1 MIHSDA
7 ATLPGL
13 RRPQVLQGE
22 HVPNGMS
29 AYCRKPLVDEV
40 LAALAQGQN
49 LGVVLVGT
57 YGTGKTYLARQA
69 LDRLDGQAFVVQIR
83 GSSAADAMP
92 YGALSSLLCELD
104 EDLVTSPLA
113 VLRGITQLLRRRA
126 DGKSILVFVDNV
138 QDLDELAAVVLTQLA
153 ANGTVQLVVTC
164 QDLPK
169 APRGIVGLWKD
180 GLLHRVDVRPFSQPD
195 VAQWLEAT
203 LGGPVSLACS
213 EVLYNASGGNPR
225 FLEAILHEQT
235 RAATLVHSDGVWVL
249 TGKPLAYSRTM
260 TDTVFTALSSIS
272 AAEKHV
278 TEVLALAGTLTL
290 DHLISVSDPAAI
302 DALQQRGYLTVVHGD
317 PSSVSLTNALM
328 ANVVRKE
335 VPAGR
340 SRELLAGVVACAD
353 FSVMPPS
360 AELSLAAWAA
370 DCGMQLEADK
380 ALYAA
385 GLANRAG
392 NPALALRLI
401 DLLHDPAGRVAAVAE
416 KIRALIGLGE
426 LVKAR
431 NLALDPAAVAE
442 APLRR
447 WVDIMLLRSA
457 LLCSDDRPEADP
469 RAPLDEV
476 HARLKAEESG
486 SDPDAHGLLDM
497 REELSLAQAQVAVHD
512 GRYREALSGL
522 TRLVDG
528 APSTEG
534 RTLAASLL
542 AALLALT
549 GRGAEASSLMRS
561 VRASRSEID
570 VPLPMHTLPA
580 SALLG
585 LLPAASTAHDA
596 AAVAAGSNIFLAA
609 HGATSRELG
618 TGVLDAYCGRSEQAL
633 ERLIPALSQLK
644 QLDPDSTSAL
654 GAASIAY
661 AYALLGEKDLALEYL
676 QTSQREQ
683 KRTSRWV
690 LSVCSYFQL
699 LTSAE
704 LASKEKAIVR
714 LFGLADE
721 ARSRH
726 ATALELMF
734 LSAAVRLGS
743 NGGTERLVAVASSV
757 QSTLGRQCEAYGT
770 GVIKRNSSAL
780 LEVAREA
787 ATAGNVVFARDA
799 ARAALKIANDASDRN
814 AIRAA
819 QQLIRGGAPA
829 AAGGGHASLGEG
841 QLTAREHEVAAMAA
855 AGVSNKDI
863 AAKMHISVR
872 TVEGHLYQIYGKLQV
887 TSRAELRES
896 FA

>member
-1 MIHSDA
+1 
-7 ATLPGL
+7 
-13 RRPQVLQGE
+13 
-22 HVPNGMS
+22 
-29 AYCRKPLVDEV
+29 VDEV

-49 LGVVLVGT
+49 LGVVLVGA

-69 LDRLDGQAFVVQIR
+69 LDQLHGQAFVVQIR
-83 GSSAADAMP
+83 GSSTSHAMS
-92 YGALSSLLCELD
+92 YGALSSLLCELE
-104 EDLVTSPLA
+104 EDLVSSPLA
-113 VLRGITQLLRRRA
+113 VLRGITQLLRGRA
-126 DGKSILVFVDNV
+126 GGKSILVFVDNV
-138 QDLDELAAVVLTQLA
+138 QDLDELAAMVLTQLA

-180 GLLHRVDVRPFSQPD
+180 GLLHRVDVRPFTQQD
-195 VAQWLEAT
+195 VLQWLGAT
-203 LGGPVSLACS
+203 LGGPVSQACS

-225 FLEAILHEQT
+225 FLEAILHEQL
-235 RAATLVHSDGVWVL
+235 RAGTLVQSEGIWVL
-249 TGKPLAYSRTM
+249 TGRPLEYSRSM

-272 AAEKHV
+272 AAEKLV

-317 PSSVSLTNALM
+317 PSSVSLTNPLV
-328 ANVVRKE
+328 ANVIRKE

-340 SRELLAGVVACAD
+340 SRDLLAGVVACAD

-360 AELSLAAWAA
+360 AELSLAAWAV
-370 DCGMQLEADK
+370 DCGMPMEEGK

-401 DLLHDPAGRVAAVAE
+401 ALLHDPAGQAAAVAE
-416 KIRALIGLGE
+416 RIRALIGLGE
-426 LVKAR
+426 LAKAR
-431 NLALDPAAVAE
+431 GLALDPAAVAD

-457 LLCSDDRPEADP
+457 LLCSDDGAEADP

-476 HARLKAEESG
+476 HARLKIEEAG
-486 SDPDAHGLLDM
+486 SDPDAQVLLDM

-522 TRLVDG
+522 TRLVNEG
-528 APSTEG
+528 RSTEC
-534 RTLAASLL
+534 RTLAGSLL

-549 GRGAEASSLMRS
+549 GRGAEATSLMRS
-561 VRASRSEID
+561 VRVSRSEID
-570 VPLPMHTLPA
+570 VPLPVHTLPA
-580 SALLG
+580 SALVG
-585 LLPAASTAHDA
+585 LLTAASTAQDA
-596 AAVAAGSNIFLAA
+596 ATAGAGSSIFLAA
-609 HGATSRELG
+609 HLATSRELG
-618 TGVLDAYCGRSEQAL
+618 TGVLDAYCGRSERAL
-633 ERLIPALSQLK
+633 ERLLPALSQLK

-654 GAASIAY
+654 AAASIAY
-661 AYALLGEKDLALEYL
+661 AYALKGEIDLALEYL
-676 QTSQREQ
+676 HVSQREQ

-690 LSVCSYFQL
+690 LSACSYFQL

-743 NGGTERLVAVASSV
+743 NGGTERLVAVASNV
-757 QSTLGRQCEAYGT
+757 QSTLGRQCEAFGT
-770 GVIKRNSSAL
+770 GILRRNSAML
-780 LEVAREA
+780 LDVAREA
-787 ATAGNVVFARDA
+787 SAAGNVIFARDV
-799 ARAALKIANDASDRN
+799 ARAALKIASDASDRN
-814 AIRAA
+814 AMRAA

-829 AAGGGHASLGEG
+829 PAGGGHASPGDG
-841 QLTAREHEVAAMAA
+841 QLTAREHEVASMAA